1 VSEYL
6 AVENLGKDFGE
17 RRVLDGVSF
26 GAARGEI
33 LALLGPSGGGKTTV
47 LRIVAGLETADRG
60 RVAIEGADITR
71 LPAEKRGFGLVFQSY
86 ALFPHLRVGE
96 NVAFGLASRRRPSRD
111 ELGARDDRGDRN
123 DRRQREQRV
132 AEVLRWV
139 GLEGQAGRRIAE
151 LSGGMQQRVAVARA
165 VAPEPRLL
173 LLDEPLSNLDPTLRE
188 RTRRELRQHL
198 RELRTTTLL
207 VTHEQEEAFEMADR
221 IAILRDGR
229 LEQVGAPEELYAR
242 PQTAFVAGFVG
253 RSSAL
258 RCRVE
263 VSSDGGKRIARLDAS
278 SATRWAVSGPAEAGE
293 QGVLY
298 VRPESLSLSEP
309 ATESLRGTVQGR
321 RFGSPFTTYRVELA
335 GGEILEVLD
344 RPGAAR
350 EGDAVGIRRRA
361 DQALPVVFADGGR
374 S

>member
-6 AVENLGKDFGE
+6 AVEDLGKDFGE

-60 RVAIEGADITR
+60 RVSIDGADVTR
-71 LPAEKRGFGLVFQSY
+71 LPPEKRGFGLVFQSY

-96 NVAFGLASRRRPSRD
+96 NVAFGLESGGRLGRP
-111 ELGARDDRGDRN
+111 E
-123 DRRQREQRV
+123 RERRV

-139 GLEGQAGRRIAE
+139 GLEGHAGRRIAE

-173 LLDEPLSNLDPTLRE
+173 LLDEPLSNLDPALRE
-188 RTRRELRQHL
+188 RTRRELRQRL
-198 RELRTTTLL
+198 RELRTTTVL

-229 LEQVGAPEELYAR
+229 LEQIGSAEELYAQPR
-242 PQTAFVAGFVG
+242 TGFVAGFVG

-258 RCRVE
+258 ACRSE
-263 VSSDGGKRIARLDAS
+263 AAADGDWRVVRLDAS
-278 SATRWAVSGPAEAGE
+278 PETRWRVSGSLSPGE
-293 QGVLY
+293 RGVLY
-298 VRPESLSLSEP
+298 VRPETLCLAEP
-309 ATESLRGTVQGR
+309 DAESLRGTVQSR
-321 RFGSPFTTYRVELA
+321 RFGSPFATYRVELE
-335 GGEILEVLD
+335 GGESVEILD
-344 RPGAAR
+344 RAETAR
-350 EGDAVGIRRRA
+350 EGDAVGIRLREDRPP
-361 DQALPVVFADGGR
+361 PVAFAER
-374 S
+374 SRS